1 MAAAILLLGAPMFMN
16 HASGQLLPFTQLFG
30 FPAIALVCGLIVLL
44 VVQSGTLLTNRPLRF
59 LGRYSY
65 GMYIWHFLVLHV
77 LLQRASLFAP
87 QRFGGSYLPYYAAAV
102 SGALAATILVALVS
116 WQVIEQP
123 FLRLKRFMPYAGP
136 AGDAP
141 LPAGVASPIASSASM
156 RI

>member
-1 MAAAILLLGAPMFMN
+1 
-16 HASGQLLPFTQLFG
+16 
-30 FPAIALVCGLIVLL
+30 V
-44 VVQSGTLLTNRPLRF
+44 
-59 LGRYSY
+59 
-65 GMYIWHFLVLHV
+65 
-77 LLQRASLFAP
+77 FAP
-87 QRFGGSYLPYYAAAV
+87 QRIGGSYLPYYAAAA

-123 FLRLKRFMPYAGP
+123 FLRLKRFVPYAGP